1 MPALRGRLIALEGID
16 GSGKSTQAGMLADS
30 LGAVL
35 TAEPGGTALGREL
48 RPLLLGRSKVGDGPV
63 GDGPVGDGPVGDGPV
78 GDGPVGSGTTGS
90 DATATP
96 AGRTVSPDDVG
107 SIAPIAELL
116 LMLADRAQDIAENI
130 LPALERGSWVVA
142 DRFSG
147 STLAYQGFGR
157 SIDLHTLETVVAV
170 ATGGLE
176 PDLTILVDVPV
187 KVALERLNRTSAVE
201 LTMTMDRFE
210 SAGAD
215 FLGRVR
221 DGYLEL
227 ARSRPDAWAV
237 IDGTLP
243 VDDTAKALLGLVRSR
258 LG

>member
-48 RPLLLGRSKVGDGPV
+48 RPLLLGRSK
-63 GDGPVGDGPVGDGPV
+63 VGDGPV